1 MFKRIHHLGVAVR
14 DMDQA
19 LKLYSGVFG
28 LPVAHTM
35 VFERWGARDVTLS
48 LGNDYFQLIESI
60 DPKGAVSRFLER
72 RGEGVY
78 EVALE
83 VDDIQ
88 GVERQLKV
96 GGLAVRPGVQDNVR
110 FVGPKDTHGVVF
122 ELLEKEPMPVVP
134 ANGVFTRIHHIGMAV
149 KDIDNA
155 LKVYTGAFGFPL
167 SHTITFEKWGAH
179 DFLLKLGDQY
189 WELIESLGPER
200 PVGRFLANRGEG
212 VYVVSLQVENILD
225 AEQRAKAGGLAITPG
240 VQPNIRFLHPTQT
253 HGVLIEMHEGR

>member
-1 MFKRIHHLGVAVR
+1 MFTRIHHIGVAVK
-14 DMDQA
+14 DMDRA

-28 LPVAHTM
+28 LPVVHTM

-60 DPKGAVSRFLER
+60 DPKGAVGRFLGH

-88 GVERQLKV
+88 GVERQLKA
-96 GGLAVRPGVQDNVR
+96 GGLEVRPGVQANVR
-110 FVGPKDTHGVVF
+110 FAGPRDTHGVVF
-122 ELLEKEPMPVVP
+122 ELLENEPLPVVP
-134 ANGVFTRIHHIGMAV
+134 ANSVFTRIHHIGMAV
-149 KDIDNA
+149 KDIDKA

-179 DFLLKLGDQY
+179 DFMLTLGAQY

-212 VYVVSLQVENILD
+212 VYVVSLQVADILE
-225 AEQRAKAGGLAITPG
+225 AERRAKADGLTITPG

-253 HGVLIEMHEGR
+253 HGLLIEMHGGR